1 MHNRK
6 PWNNQNLKCELRP
19 APSELRPAPSFRD
32 RHQTAGRHC
41 PPVGGFFAQRRSD
54 PGEAGPAR
62 GILALEESRALIARE
77 RDRAER
83 LAADLKDVNEEVKQ
97 FAYIISHD
105 MRAPL
110 VNVRGFSAEL
120 SRSVQEAAALF
131 KRGG

>member
-1 MHNRK
+1 M
-6 PWNNQNLKCELRP
+6 
-19 APSELRPAPSFRD
+19 
-32 RHQTAGRHC
+32 
-41 PPVGGFFAQRRSD
+41 
-54 PGEAGPAR
+54 
-62 GILALEESRALIARE
+62 
-77 RDRAER
+77 
-83 LAADLKDVNEEVKQ
+83 AADLKDVNEEVKQ